1 MALSVDH
8 FSIISAEAQI
18 QYTRSVI
25 PKSFLHLFAGNSD
38 SSGSR
43 NKDCVFK
50 CCPTEQRRGVSTQ
63 PLKTSTSSFCQTG
76 LPAGVYML
84 VRHNGNKAVLIV
96 KAAETTEPAVRQQQ
110 QQQQRASSSVRTLS
124 TVNPT
129 STSGRT
135 VIPKIIKPLQFAI
148 RPTSQET
155 SSSMTPSSSGLTCY
169 GTTKSGWPGSG
180 LAGYGTKMS
189 TGTKNS
195 QNPVS
200 QKYRTPLQVISL
212 LLLMRALKILL
223 QLFTADLA
231 PSIAA
236 SPHLLDRR

>member
-1 MALSVDH
+1 
-8 FSIISAEAQI
+8 
-18 QYTRSVI
+18 
-25 PKSFLHLFAGNSD
+25 
-38 SSGSR
+38 
-43 NKDCVFK
+43 
-50 CCPTEQRRGVSTQ
+50 
-63 PLKTSTSSFCQTG
+63 
-76 LPAGVYML
+76 ML

-129 STSGRT
+129 STSSRT

-155 SSSMTPSSSGLTCY
+155 SSSATPSSSGLTCY

-195 QNPVS
+195 QNSVS

-212 LLLMRALKILL
+212 LQLMRVLKILL

>member
-1 MALSVDH
+1 
-8 FSIISAEAQI
+8 
-18 QYTRSVI
+18 
-25 PKSFLHLFAGNSD
+25 
-38 SSGSR
+38 
-43 NKDCVFK
+43 
-50 CCPTEQRRGVSTQ
+50 
-63 PLKTSTSSFCQTG
+63 
-76 LPAGVYML
+76 ML
-84 VRHNGNKAVLIV
+84 VRHNGSKAVLIV
-96 KAAETTEPAVRQQQ
+96 KAAETTEPAVRQQQQQ

-212 LLLMRALKILL
+212 LPLMRAFKILP

>member
-8 FSIISAEAQI
+8 FSIISTETQI

-84 VRHNGNKAVLIV
+84 VRHNGSKAVLIV
-96 KAAETTEPAVRQQQ
+96 KAAETTEPAVR

-129 STSGRT
+129 STSGRI

-155 SSSMTPSSSGLTCY
+155 SSSATPSSSGLTCY

-195 QNPVS
+195 QNSVS
-200 QKYRTPLQVISL
+200 QKYRTPLQVISW
-212 LLLMRALKILL
+212 LLLMRVLKILP